1 MLILWQYL
9 SYIIVV
15 CFSATTIRSLITDG
29 TTSMTGLSSFFDDRN
44 ELDDDVDVVNDN
56 NEDDGDNT

>member
-1 MLILWQYL
+1 
-9 SYIIVV
+9 
-15 CFSATTIRSLITDG
+15 
-29 TTSMTGLSSFFDDRN
+29 MTGLSSFFDDRN